1 MNEGINPKS
10 YVTATYLS
18 PFATLQSRS
27 VPTSYTYFIYLVT
40 VDILS
45 LMISRYWQVYRSM

>member
-10 YVTATYLS
+10 YVTATYVI

-27 VPTSYTYFIYLVT
+27 VATSYTYFIYLVT

-45 LMISRYWQVYRSM
+45 LMISRYWQV